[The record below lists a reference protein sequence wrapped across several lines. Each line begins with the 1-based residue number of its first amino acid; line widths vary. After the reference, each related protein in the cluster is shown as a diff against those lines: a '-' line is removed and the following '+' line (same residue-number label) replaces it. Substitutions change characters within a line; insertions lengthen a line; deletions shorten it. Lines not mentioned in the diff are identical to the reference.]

1 MVNPWP
7 MIKIGDI
14 FEFKNGLSKGK
25 EFFGQGTPFISY
37 VDVYKHNGLTAADI
51 KGRVLLSEDE
61 IRKLAVKKRDVFF
74 TRTSETPEEVGYSAV
89 LLEDVPNCVYNGFVL
104 RARPRNDLLNIEYC
118 KYCFSTKRVRE
129 EISKRCKYTTR
140 AGITGRALSEIEIP
154 LPSAE
159 EQKAIAET
167 ITGMENYIVD
177 LLQLIEKKKAIRNG
191 ALNDLMSGNT
201 RLSGFKDKWVTIPF
215 SRFFTVQKN
224 NTYARDKL
232 TDHGTVGN
240 IHYGDIL
247 VKYGDIVGEKD
258 GIPFLKD
265 GVSYSASWLL
275 QENDIVFADTAE
287 DETVGKS
294 IQIGKISYP
303 VVGGLHTIVC
313 RPNMETAPGFLGY
326 YMNSKAYHDQLLPH
340 ITGIK
345 VSSVSKKSIKM
356 TELHV
361 PADIMEQKAIADALT
376 VMDDEIKALEA
387 EREKM
392 IQISEGAMDDLLT
405 GRVRLSV

>member
-247 VKYGDIVGEKD
+247 VNYGDIVGEKD

-265 GVSYSASWLL
+265 GVS
-275 QENDIVFADTAE
+275 
-287 DETVGKS
+287 
-294 IQIGKISYP
+294 
-303 VVGGLHTIVC
+303 
-313 RPNMETAPGFLGY
+313 
-326 YMNSKAYHDQLLPH
+326 
-340 ITGIK
+340 
-345 VSSVSKKSIKM
+345 
-356 TELHV
+356 
-361 PADIMEQKAIADALT
+361 
-376 VMDDEIKALEA
+376 
-387 EREKM
+387 
-392 IQISEGAMDDLLT
+392 
-405 GRVRLSV
+405 

>member
-129 EISKRCKYTTR
+129 EISKRCKNTTR

-376 VMDDEIKALEA
+376 AMDDEIKALEA

>member
-37 VDVYKHNGLTAADI
+37 VDVYKHNGLTAVDI

-376 VMDDEIKALEA
+376 AMDDEIKALEA